1 MKGLFLEIDVNLK
14 CVPVQGSLDF
24 MDLGCCPG
32 GFSSYIL
39 SKNISANGTGV
50 SLPVD
55 DGGHQFLLEEHHRS
69 RFHLYSTNL
78 TYYQLG
84 PSIIDDDRLQT
95 IPSQISE
102 HSFDFVLLDGHQLRT
117 QASALPWDSDR
128 LFISQLILGLQSVK
142 ERGTIIMK
150 LPMPHKPIAARI
162 LYLFHTISSQL
173 LRWKPRSMHANRGTF
188 YMVAKGVGNGQ
199 EGPRIPIIL
208 QALKNLWVSLTFGG
222 EEGSGRHLISGD
234 LDFLISM
241 DDLVG
246 HHLDW
251 LTKLGTPLW
260 KVQKTAL
267 ERLCEGKRRN

>member
-1 MKGLFLEIDVNLK
+1 LR
-14 CVPVQGSLDF
+14 
-24 MDLGCCPG
+24 
-32 GFSSYIL
+32 
-39 SKNISANGTGV
+39 KNASANGTGV

-55 DGGHQFLLEEHHRS
+55 DGGHEFLLEEHHRA

-84 PSIIDDDRLQT
+84 PSIIVDDRLQT
-95 IPSQISE
+95 VPSQISE
-102 HSFDFVLLDGHQLRT
+102 HSFDLVLLDGHQLRT
-117 QASALPWDSDR
+117 QASALPWDSTR
-128 LFISQLILGLQSVK
+128 LLISQLILGLQSVK
-142 ERGTIIMK
+142 EGGTVIMK

-162 LYLFHTISSQL
+162 LYLFHTISFRL
-173 LRWKPRSMHANRGTF
+173 LRWKPRSMHASRGTF
-188 YMVAKGVGNGQ
+188 YMVAKGVGNGK

-208 QALKNLWVSLTFGG
+208 QALKNLWVNLTFGG
-222 EEGSGRHLISGD
+222 EEGSGRHLIPGD

-241 DDLVG
+241 DDLVS

-267 ERLCEGKRRN
+267 ERLYERKT

>member
-1 MKGLFLEIDVNLK
+1 
-14 CVPVQGSLDF
+14 
-24 MDLGCCPG
+24 
-32 GFSSYIL
+32 L
-39 SKNISANGTGV
+39 SNNTSATGTGV

-55 DGGHQFLLEEHHRS
+55 DGGHEFLLEEHHRS

-95 IPSQISE
+95 IPFQISE
-102 HSFDFVLLDGHQLRT
+102 RSFDLVLLDGHQLRN
-117 QASALPWDSDR
+117 QASALPWDGDR
-128 LFISQLILGLQSVK
+128 LFISQLILGLHGVK
-142 ERGTIIMK
+142 EGGTVIMK

-173 LRWKPRSMHANRGTF
+173 LCWKPRSMHANRGTF

-199 EGPRIPIIL
+199 ECSRIPIIL
-208 QALKNLWVSLTFGG
+208 QGLENIWVSLTFGG
-222 EEGSGRHLISGD
+222 EDGSGRYLIPGD

-251 LTKLGTPLW
+251 LMKLGTPLW

-267 ERLCEGKRRN
+267 KRLYERKRSN